1 MNKNAFI
8 FNSNKCVG
16 CMACVVGCTIENGTE
31 TPLNW
36 REVNS
41 SNYIRHPE
49 LPVFHFSIACNHCE
63 DAPCMKHC
71 PSLAYTRDKKTGAI
85 IHHAEACIGCTY
97 CTWACPYDAPKF
109 NETTKVIEKC
119 NFCVDKITIGE
130 KPACATA
137 CPVGA
142 LDFGFQEE
150 VDLNNHVTPGFVNV
164 GIKPSIQIIPL
175 RKEHTKP
182 KIVNNDAPIINASRL
197 ESYAPKPTSKINL
210 KKEWTLVLFT
220 LAVTGLVAWQASGV
234 TDNVPVNPILFIGIA
249 LLSIV
254 LTSFHVGKK
263 TRMWRFVLN
272 VKGSWLSREIVGFS
286 VFFILGTI
294 TLLSKKNLLIFNE
307 LNLSISSNT
316 LGYTTIFFGVFTL
329 ISIDMVYSL
338 LIRKDNYKLHS
349 AMVWLTGLLLFAWFT
364 NNILFIASITMFK
377 GVLYILRKQSLS
389 KQKTNYFPIIS
400 SVRILT
406 LVVPLIVLIVFPE
419 ISKWILVLLIFLSE
433 IIDRSEFYYESDVK
447 TPQGALVDLFQKT
460 IKKVN

>member
-1 MNKNAFI
+1 MSKNAFI
-8 FNSNKCVG
+8 FNSNKCVA
-16 CMACVVGCTIENGTE
+16 CMACVVGCSIENGTE
-31 TPLNW
+31 TLLNW

-109 NETTKVIEKC
+109 NKTTKIIEKC

-130 KPACATA
+130 KPACVTA
-137 CPVGA
+137 CPVDA

-150 VDLNNHVTPGFVNV
+150 VALNNHITPGFVNV
-164 GIKPSIQIIPL
+164 GLKPAIQIIPL

-182 KIVNNDAPIINASRL
+182 KIVNSDAPKIDTSRL
-197 ESYAPKPTSKINL
+197 ESYNLKPTSKINL

-220 LAVTGLVAWQASGV
+220 LAITSLVAWQASGI
-234 TDNVPVNPILFIGIA
+234 TNNVSVNPILFIVIA

-263 TRMWRFVLN
+263 TRMWRFILN
-272 VKGSWLSREIVGFS
+272 VKSSWLSREIVGFTA
-286 VFFILGTI
+286 FFILGII
-294 TLLSKKNLLIFNE
+294 TLLSKENLLTFNE
-307 LNLSISSNT
+307 LNALTYSNT
-316 LGYTTIFFGVFTL
+316 LGYITILFGVFTL
-329 ISIDMVYSL
+329 ISVDMVYSL

-364 NNILFIASITMFK
+364 NNILLIASITLFK
-377 GVLYILRKQSLS
+377 GVLYVIRKQSLV
-389 KQKTNYFPIIS
+389 KQKIKYFPLIS

-406 LVVPLIVLIVFPE
+406 LIVPLVVLVLFPE
-419 ISKWILVLLIFLSE
+419 ISKWILVVLIFLGE

-447 TPQGALVDLFQKT
+447 TPKGALADLFQET
-460 IKKVN
+460 IEKAN